1 MHQAISTFRP
11 VILTLL
17 CAAGG
22 LGGIIAARMSLEGL
36 SLAAFGIAFVAGSW
50 LPLSS
55 AIASLRERRLDINFL
70 MLLAAYGAA
79 ALRQPAEGIG
89 LLFLFTLS
97 GALEY
102 YTLERTKRSIAGL
115 VQLRPDYATVVSKG
129 LDSRRPVDSI
139 LPGEVLRVSAGE
151 RLALDGRILEGRGNV
166 DESTLTGEG
175 LPVSKGPGQDV
186 FAGTINLRGSLLVE
200 VTHASADTMLA
211 RIVKLVQSA
220 QEQKVATQ
228 ARFERWQNTYVVG
241 VLLLASA
248 VALWDVFLRHQLLA
262 DALYHGMVFLVA
274 ASPCAVIMSV
284 PAAVLSGLTRA
295 ARSGVLIKGGVYL
308 ERLAGIRSIALDK
321 TGTLTEGAPAVL
333 YLGNPVGPVEER
345 ERLLQLAASVEAV
358 SEHPLAQAVVRAA
371 LERGLE
377 LRQVADFDTHVGEGV
392 HGEVDQRWVGVG
404 NRSLFDSHGVEVPAS
419 IIEEVSAVRRRGLTA
434 VVVSSDGGHEVLG
447 IADRIRPSAGPA
459 IKSLRRLGIRNIV
472 ILTGDHRLVGE
483 AVASSIGADSV
494 RAGLLPESKVDEVR
508 KLQKEFGQ
516 LAFVGDGVN
525 DGPALAAADIGLAM
539 GSRGTDVALE
549 TADIVLMRDDLAALP
564 FAVWLA
570 RRTQAAITRG
580 LILAFGVILL
590 LLVGAASGMLPL
602 WLAVILHE
610 GSTVLTILSGMYLL
624 VQPYRAP
631 RPPRSLSSEGAS
643 PAPA

>member
-1 MHQAISTFRP
+1 MHRP
-11 VILTLL
+11 VKKFNWVPVFLTLA

-22 LGGIIAARMSLEGL
+22 VGGLLLQRGGL
-36 SLAAFGIAFVAGSW
+36 PGPAWLFFAPAFLAGSW
-50 LPLSS
+50 LPLK
-55 AIASLRERRLDINFL
+55 AAVESLRERRLDINFL

-115 VQLRPDYATVVSKG
+115 MELRPDFATVLREGREQQV
-129 LDSRRPVDSI
+129 PVDSI
-139 LPGEVLRVSAGE
+139 QPGELLRIAAGE
-151 RLALDGRILEGRGNV
+151 RLALDGVIREGHGSL

-175 LPVSKGPGQDV
+175 LPVSKSAGQEV
-186 FAGTINLRGSLLVE
+186 FAGTINLRGSLLIE
-200 VTHASADTMLA
+200 VTHRAGDTMLA
-211 RIVKLVQSA
+211 RIVRLVQEA

-228 ARFERWQNTYVVG
+228 ARFERWQNAYVIA
-241 VLLLASA
+241 VLALATS
-248 VALWDVFLRHQLLA
+248 VAAWDYLWGQRPLS

-295 ARSGVLIKGGVYL
+295 ARQGVLIKGGVYL
-308 ERLAGIRSIALDK
+308 ERLAQVRSIALDK

-333 YLGNPVGPVEER
+333 YLGNPVGTAEEKA
-345 ERLLQLAASVEAV
+345 RLLQLAASVEAV
-358 SEHPLAQAVVRAA
+358 SEHPLAQAVVQAA
-371 LERGLE
+371 LEQGLE
-377 LRQVADFDTHVGEGV
+377 LRKVQDFDTHVGEGV

-404 NRSLFDSHGVEVPAS
+404 NRSLFESHGVDVPDS
-419 IIEEVSAVRRRGLTA
+419 VFEEVSAIRRRGLTA

-447 IADRIRPSAGPA
+447 IADRIRASAEPA
-459 IKSLRRLGIRNIV
+459 IQQLRRQGIQHVV
-472 ILTGDHRLVGE
+472 ILTGDHHLVGE
-483 AVASSIGADSV
+483 AVAASVGADEV
-494 RAGLLPESKVDEVR
+494 RAELLPENKVDEVR
-508 KLQKEFGQ
+508 RLQQQYGA

-549 TADIVLMRDDLAALP
+549 TADIVLMRDDLSALP

-570 RRTQAAITRG
+570 RQTQAAITRG
-580 LILAFGVILL
+580 LVLAFGVIILL
-590 LLVGAASGMLPL
+590 LAGAATGWLPL

-610 GSTVLTILSGMYLL
+610 GSTVLTILSGMLLL
-624 VQPYRAP
+624 VQPYRG
-631 RPPRSLSSEGAS
+631 GAQ
-643 PAPA
+643 AAA